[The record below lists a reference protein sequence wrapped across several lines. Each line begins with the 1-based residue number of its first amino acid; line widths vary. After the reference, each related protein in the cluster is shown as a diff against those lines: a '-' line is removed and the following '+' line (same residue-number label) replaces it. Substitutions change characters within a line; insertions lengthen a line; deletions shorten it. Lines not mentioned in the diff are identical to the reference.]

1 MTITEGSIVRAKA
14 GRDKDGYYVVVRVC
28 DGCAYICDGRRRKVE
43 NPKKKNL
50 IHLQGTNTVVTDSM
64 DTNRK
69 IRNALR
75 GFAPMAD

>member
-1 MTITEGSIVRAKA
+1 MTITTGSIVRAKA
-14 GRDKDGYYVVVRVC
+14 GRDKDGYFLVVRVC
-28 DGCAYICDGRRRKVE
+28 DGFAYICDGKRRKVE

-50 IHLQGTNTVVTDSM
+50 IHLQGTNTVVTDSV

-75 GFAPMAD
+75 GFTPEAD